1 MFRFNRVSV
10 YMVLWTINNAHET
23 HPYMASLHFFH
34 THLCGAS
41 IISNRW
47 LVTAAHCTTLDLRYS
62 NNAIRGFT
70 IRVGTGLLETG
81 GQEVSVLKLY
91 DHPLFLNSFP
101 VGFDY
106 DISLLY
112 LEKDLTLSTTV
123 QPIRMLEIDEN
134 YPAATVVTVIGWGLQ
149 HEYGL
154 FLAEILQEVAVPLVS
169 NEDCLTLYNTVGF
182 SSWVTDRMICAGHE
196 EGEKD
201 ACAGDSGGPLI
212 TNNSLIGVVSWG
224 YGCARA
230 GFPGVYASVNY
241 FREWIRNT
249 TGI

>member
-1 MFRFNRVSV
+1 MSNFRDTISPEDRLSV
-10 YMVLWTINNAHET
+10 
-23 HPYMASLHFFH
+23 
-34 THLCGAS
+34 
-41 IISNRW
+41 
-47 LVTAAHCTTLDLRYS
+47 TLRDLRYS